1 MRTTKGEIMFDTVL
15 QTYDDGSEL
24 RTKDLMASV
33 GVGIVLAA
41 IGIACVIKFDA
52 WRERRIM
59 KKYNIEPNNM

>member
-1 MRTTKGEIMFDTVL
+1 MFDKVL

-24 RTKDLMASV
+24 RTKDLMASF

-41 IGIACVIKFDA
+41 IGVTCMITFDA
-52 WRERRIM
+52 WRQRRIM